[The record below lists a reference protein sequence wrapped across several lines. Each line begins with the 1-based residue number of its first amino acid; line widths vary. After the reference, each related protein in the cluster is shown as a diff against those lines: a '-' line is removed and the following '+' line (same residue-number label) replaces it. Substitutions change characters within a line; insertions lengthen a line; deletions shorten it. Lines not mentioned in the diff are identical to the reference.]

1 MYRNGADFCI
11 LILYPPISFIRS
23 NSFPLVES
31 VLPLS
36 FQFGFLLF
44 IYFPCLITVTK
55 ISNHM
60 FYKSDASGYPCLIPD
75 LRGNAVSPHHW
86 KYLLWVCY
94 IWPLLCWRRFPLCYF
109 WRLFIINV
117 CWIFLKAL
125 SASIE
130 MIIWFLFFSLLI
142 RCITLIDLHILKNL
156 CI

>member
-36 FQFGFLLF
+36 FQFEFLLF

-75 LRGNAVSPHHW
+75 LRGKLSNF
-86 KYLLWVCY
+86 LLVCM
-94 IWPLLCWRRFPLCYF
+94 LLAEGLSYTAYVD
-109 WRLFIINV
+109 V
-117 CWIFLKAL
+117 CLLYTIFL
-125 SASIE
+125 S
-130 MIIWFLFFSLLI
+130 
-142 RCITLIDLHILKNL
+142 
-156 CI
+156 